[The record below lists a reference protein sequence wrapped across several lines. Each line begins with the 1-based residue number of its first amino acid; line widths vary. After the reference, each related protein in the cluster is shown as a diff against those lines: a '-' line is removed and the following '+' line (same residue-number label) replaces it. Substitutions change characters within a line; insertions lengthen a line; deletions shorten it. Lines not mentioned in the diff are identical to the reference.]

1 MKRIIEEVLQA
12 EKKVS
17 TDLEQARQ
25 KASEILQS
33 AEKEISVKMGD
44 AREKAR
50 GIIQTAVEDAKKEA
64 EFIRTESL
72 KEADR
77 QKESLL
83 KNNESSIDAL
93 VDDICRIILTTES
106 GRNGK

>member
-1 MKRIIEEVLQA
+1 MKRIIEEVLEA

-33 AEKEISVKMGD
+33 AEKEISVKTSD

-50 GIIQTAVEDAKKEA
+50 GIIQTAVEEAKKQA
-64 EFIRTESL
+64 EFVRNESL

-77 QKESLL
+77 EKENLL
-83 KNNESSIDAL
+83 KSKEDAIDVL
-93 VDDICRIILTTES
+93 VYDICQIILTTEFS
-106 GRNGK
+106 RNGK